1 MTLSSL
7 RSHRFFP
14 AYVCLISLFLLL
26 SVAAFAQNNT
36 SISGVVRDPQ
46 DKVVP
51 NAAVTITNTANGSVR
66 SQKTSA
72 TGSYNFDLLT
82 PGDYRIEAQAPGFRK
97 TVLEN
102 VHALIAKPTDLDI
115 KLQVGGSAEEIT
127 VSAEGGQVLVNTQDA
142 AVGNNFVSSQIT
154 QLPLEARNVLAL
166 VTLEAGVTKDGYVAG
181 ARADQSNVTLDG
193 VDINEAQSSAIGDN
207 SRDVVNGTTTPNAEK
222 GPVLRLNSEAVEEF
236 RVGTTTTNASSARS
250 SGAQIALV
258 TKSGSNKF
266 HGAAFES
273 HRNTI
278 FTANDYFNNNTGT
291 PRPTLIR
298 NTFGGAIGGPI
309 VKNKAFFFYSY
320 EGRRDASQQA
330 VSNIVPLANVGQGTV
345 RFHTCVQVT
354 NPDGSTSCPQG
365 ALSQVTT
372 AEIQQIFP
380 DIGGINSTAQQ
391 ALADAAAQYPSNDPS
406 IGDGLNT
413 GGYRF
418 NSAVPI
424 SLNSMA
430 AKLDFNLTSHQ
441 TMFIRGNYVFDH
453 YTGTKYLAN
462 SPATSE
468 WDHPLGFAIGHTWTI
483 GNNIVNNARFG
494 LTRQAFSQQGDTVG
508 NYIRFRFL
516 FSPTNASRSLDRV
529 TPVYNWVDDLSWVKG
544 KHTLQFGV
552 NITKQNNIR
561 TNYANAWDDATT
573 NPSFY
578 GTGTVRNPLNN
589 YVAARDSSGGNT
601 VQVYSGDKAAAE
613 NAITALIGRFTQYT
627 ANFNYTHDNNL
638 VPSGTPTHRNFAG
651 QGYEFYAQDIWKVSE
666 SLTVTA
672 GLRYSLWRPIYET
685 NGFETAPDIQL
696 SEYLA
701 RRAAGAAI
709 GQAYADPITILQ
721 SGPANGA
728 PPMYNWDKTNF
739 QPRIAIAYS
748 PHSDSGGLFSKLF
761 GKAGE
766 SVFRGGFSLNGDYF
780 GQALASFFDTNNT
793 LGYGSSTTISANT
806 YNVGCTPYQSPSN
819 KYFGAPGTCSGT
831 KNLGPLFTSY
841 NQDVRGLPGITVVP
855 SISFPQMTPADNSA
869 RIEASLDGAL
879 VTPKSYSWSFTY
891 ERQLPKGIVV
901 SASYLGRAGRNLLL
915 QRDAMQLINLTD
927 PSSKTDWYTA
937 GTMLAKLYNQHAGID
952 SNGDFTNP
960 AAIPTIPYFEN
971 LFPGLAANLGYD
983 PADFGVTALTATQ
996 AAYADLNDEGGDFTT
1011 MQLDIDTLSNVGPNA
1026 FYNPQYGALTAYSTV
1041 GNSNYNAFAFTV
1053 RERLNTLTLDF
1064 NYTYSHSL
1072 DDASGL
1078 QAAVSYDG
1086 SSFILNPFRQRDNYA
1101 SSDFDMR
1108 HQININS
1115 VWQLPFG
1122 HGKTFLSGV
1131 GKVANGFIG
1140 GWQLSNIFRW
1150 NTGMPIGFYDAPGVF
1165 DDARWA
1171 TNWEVQSNGVP
1182 LQQIST
1188 CPTRGATPKL
1198 FGCNTKEAY
1207 QSFRNAYPGETG
1219 PRNLF
1224 RVPGYVT
1231 LDFGLGKTFNLS
1243 GISTKIPEGQTLQF
1257 RWEVFNATNTQHF
1270 GNFDGSRTGFGLSL
1284 FPSENDPPS
1293 NWSNFTAIQ
1302 GSPRV
1307 MQFTLRYAF

>member
-1 MTLSSL
+1 MNFRSF

-14 AYVCLISLFLLL
+14 AYVCLSLCLLL
-26 SVAAFAQNNT
+26 SMAAYAQTNT
-36 SISGVVRDPQ
+36 SIGGVVKDPQ

-51 NAAVTITNTANGSVR
+51 NATITITNTANGVVR
-66 SQKTSA
+66 TQKSSS
-72 TGSYNFDLLT
+72 TGQYLFDLLT
-82 PGDYRIEAQAPGFRK
+82 PGDYKIEAQATGFRK
-97 TVLEN
+97 TILEN
-102 VHALIAKPTDLDI
+102 VHALIGKPVDLDL
-115 KLQVGGSAEEIT
+115 KLLVGGSSEEIT
-127 VSAEGGQVLVNTQDA
+127 VAAEGAQALVNTQDA
-142 AVGNNFVSSQIT
+142 SVGNNFISQQIT

-166 VTLEAGVTKDGYVAG
+166 VTLQPGVTKDGYVAG

-193 VDINEAQSSAIGDN
+193 VDINEAQSSMIGDQ
-207 SRDVVNGTTTPNAEK
+207 SRDYVNGTTTPNAEK

-236 RVGTTTTNASSARS
+236 RVGTTTTNATGGRS

-258 TKSGSNKF
+258 TKSGSNNW

-278 FTANDYFNNNTGT
+278 FTANDYFNNASGT

-320 EGRRDASQQA
+320 EGRRDASQQS
-330 VSNIVPLANVGQGTV
+330 VSNIVPLSNVGQGIV
-345 RFHTCVQVT
+345 RFHTCVVQS
-354 NPDGSTSCPQG
+354 DGSCPKG
-365 ALSQVTT
+365 ALSQVNI
-372 AEIQQIFP
+372 AELNQIFP
-380 DIGGINSTAQQ
+380 DLGGMNPAAQQ
-391 ALADAAAQYPSNDPS
+391 ALAQAAAQYPSNDTS
-406 IGDGLNT
+406 IGDSLNT
-413 GGYRF
+413 NGYRF
-418 NSAVPI
+418 NSSVPI
-424 SLNSMA
+424 GLNSMA

-441 TMFIRGNYVFDH
+441 TLFVRGNYVFDH
-453 YTGTKYLAN
+453 YTGAKYLAN
-462 SPATSE
+462 SPTPSE

-494 LTRQAFSQQGDTVG
+494 LTRQAFTQTGDTVG

-516 FSPTNASRSLDRV
+516 FSPVNASRTLDRV
-529 TPVYNWVDDLSWVKG
+529 TPVYNWVDDVSWVKG
-544 KHTLQFGV
+544 KHTFQFGGT
-552 NITKQNNIR
+552 ITKQNNIR
-561 TNYANAWDDATT
+561 TNFANAWDDATT

-578 GTGTVRNPLNN
+578 VTGAIRTPLGNF
-589 YVAARDSSGGNT
+589 VAQRDST
-601 VQVYSGDKAAAE
+601 ATQQVKLYSGDRAAAE

-627 ANFNYTHDNNL
+627 ANFTYNHDNNL
-638 VPSGTPTHRNFAG
+638 LPVGTPTSRNFAG
-651 QGYEFYAQDIWKVSE
+651 QGYEMYAQDIWKVSP
-666 SLTVTA
+666 SLTITG
-672 GLRYSLWRPIYET
+672 GLRYSLWRPIYEV

-701 RRAAGAAI
+701 RRAASAEAGNPYI
-709 GQAYADPITILQ
+709 DPITILKA
-721 SGPANGA
+721 GPANGA
-728 PPMYNWDKTNF
+728 APMYNWDKTNF
-739 QPRIAIAYS
+739 QPRIAVAWS
-748 PHSDSGGLFSKLF
+748 PHKDSGFLSRIF

-766 SVFRGGFSLNGDYF
+766 SVLRGGFSLNGDYY
-780 GQALASFFDTNNT
+780 GQALSSFFDTNNT

-806 YNVGCTPYQSPSN
+806 YDVGCSPYQNTSSG
-819 KYFGAPGTCSGT
+819 YFGPAGGCSNGA
-831 KNLGPLFTSY
+831 NLGPLFTGFS
-841 NQDVRGLPGITVVP
+841 QDVRSLPGISVVP
-855 SISFPQMTPADNSA
+855 SITFPQMTPLDNSR

-915 QRDAMQLINLTD
+915 QRDVMQVLNLKD
-927 PSSKTDWYTA
+927 PSSKMDWYTA

-952 SNGDFTNP
+952 ANGDFTDP
-960 AAIPTIPYFEN
+960 SKIPTIPYFEN
-971 LFPGLAANLGYD
+971 LFANFGPQWYVNCDSSGNNCTPKYPGE
-983 PADFGVTALTATQ
+983 TAT
-996 AAYADLNDEGGDFTT
+996 AAVYRDLNDEGGDFTT
-1011 MQLDIDTLSNVGPNA
+1011 LQSDLDQYSSVGPNA

-1041 GNSNYNAFAFTV
+1041 GNSNYNALAITV
-1053 RERLNTLTLDF
+1053 RERLNTFTLDF

-1078 QAAVSYDG
+1078 QSAISYDG

-1122 HGKTFLSGV
+1122 NGKKLLSNS
-1131 GKVANGFIG
+1131 GKVVNGIIG
-1140 GWQLSNIFRW
+1140 GWQFSNIFRW

-1182 LQQIST
+1182 IKPIST
-1188 CPTRGATPKL
+1188 CPTRGAEPKL

-1207 QSFRNAYPGETG
+1207 QSFRNPYPGETG

-1231 LDFGLGKTFNLS
+1231 WDFGLGKTFNLS
-1243 GISTKIPEGQTLQF
+1243 GLSSKIPEGQTLQF
-1257 RWEVFNATNTQHF
+1257 RWEVFNATNTQRF

-1284 FPSENDPPS
+1284 FPNENDPPS